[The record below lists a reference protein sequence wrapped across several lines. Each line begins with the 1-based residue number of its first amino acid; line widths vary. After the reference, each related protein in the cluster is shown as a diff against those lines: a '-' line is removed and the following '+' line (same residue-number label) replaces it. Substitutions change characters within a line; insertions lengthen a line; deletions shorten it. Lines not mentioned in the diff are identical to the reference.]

1 MVQMICEVRAA
12 SLPVIAA
19 EIRNIRG
26 IPAALADDVVD
37 YALAPAVAGVLACW
51 FDFDNLPL
59 LALTLTPLTTSIAI
73 PHTTALAAHETT
85 KATTTILTA
94 RADEPP
100 YLGFRLLGG
109 LRIVPALRALW
120 DDNGA
125 VMARSFYTQFVNRW
139 DDLLTGWNL
148 DETFLALYKDHPLS
162 GIVGLQF
169 ECHDNTPEYY
179 QTVVDVIKGY
189 FEEHNNRIKVDVY
202 PVEDA
207 FNVGGRLQVM
217 PMKRDLEDAGD
228 SGLVERQSSC
238 AAFDLTSTF
247 SSHIRWQP
255 DADIY
260 GIPMC
265 AMPRS

>member
-1 MVQMICEVRAA
+1 MRPLSC
-12 SLPVIAA
+12 L
-19 EIRNIRG
+19 
-26 IPAALADDVVD
+26 
-37 YALAPAVAGVLACW
+37 
-51 FDFDNLPL
+51 LPL
-59 LALTLTPLTTSIAI
+59 LFLTITPFTTSIAI
-73 PHTTALAAHETT
+73 PITTTLATNEPITATTAT
-85 KATTTILTA
+85 LTA

-100 YLGFRLLGG
+100 YLGVEMGGIHLWTSNRNGRFQFRLLGG

-125 VMARSFYTQFVNRW
+125 LMARSFYTQFVDRW
-139 DDLLTGWNL
+139 DDVLTGWNF
-148 DETFLALYKDHPLS
+148 DEKFLALYKDHPLS

-169 ECHDNTPEYY
+169 ECHDNTQEYY

-189 FEEHNNRIKVDVY
+189 FESNNNKIKVNVY

-217 PMKRDLEDAGD
+217 PMKRDLEDTTN
-228 SGLVERQSSC
+228 SGLVERQGSC
-238 AAFDLTSTF
+238 SAFDLTSMF
-247 SSHIRWQP
+247 SPHIRWQP

-265 AMPRS
+265 ARPRP

>member
-1 MVQMICEVRAA
+1 MKLLSC
-12 SLPVIAA
+12 L
-19 EIRNIRG
+19 
-26 IPAALADDVVD
+26 
-37 YALAPAVAGVLACW
+37 
-51 FDFDNLPL
+51 LPL
-59 LALTLTPLTTSIAI
+59 LALTLIPLTHSIAI
-73 PHTTALAAHETT
+73 PHTTALTTRGPT
-85 KATTTILTA
+85 KATITTLTK

-100 YLGFRLLGG
+100 YLGVEMGGIHLWTSNRNGRFQFRLLGG

-125 VMARSFYTQFVNRW
+125 LMARSFYTQFVNRW

-169 ECHDNTPEYY
+169 ECHDNTQEYY

-217 PMKRDLEDAGD
+217 PMKRDLEDVGG
-228 SGLVERQSSC
+228 SGLVERQGSC
-238 AAFDLTSTF
+238 SAFDLTSMF
-247 SSHIRWQP
+247 SPHVRWQP

-260 GIPMC
+260 DPDVCYAEVLIGLLGKIS
-265 AMPRS
+265 RY